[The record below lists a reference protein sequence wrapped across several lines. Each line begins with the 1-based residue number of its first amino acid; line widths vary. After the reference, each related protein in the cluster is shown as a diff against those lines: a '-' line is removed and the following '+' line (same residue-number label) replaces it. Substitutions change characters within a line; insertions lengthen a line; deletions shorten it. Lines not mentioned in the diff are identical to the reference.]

1 MFKIFK
7 VLVVIVFVY
16 LVFAS
21 IASAAASPIKA
32 FGGRIIKVEK
42 LNQDGDEYKC
52 KNNDGSIV
60 SVRSRFGITPY
71 FIPSNVRPVT
81 RNELKA
87 DRFILGNH
95 RIESVV
101 IECYK
106 KEKKEEEKIVP
117 DKVYIVP
124 PIVYYG
130 LSNR

>member
-7 VLVVIVFVY
+7 VLVVIVFAY
-16 LVFAS
+16 LVFS
-21 IASAAASPIKA
+21 NVASAASSPTKS
-32 FGGRIIKVEK
+32 FGGRITKVEK
-42 LNQDGDEYKC
+42 LNQDGNEYKC

-60 SVRSRFGITPY
+60 SVRTKFGIVLY

-95 RIESVV
+95 KIEPIV

-106 KEKKEEEKIVP
+106 KEKKEEEKIAP
-117 DKVYIVP
+117 DKVYIVEP
-124 PIVYYG
+124 VYYFG

>member
-7 VLVVIVFVY
+7 ILMIVVFAC
-16 LVFAS
+16 LVFS
-21 IASAAASPIKA
+21 SVASAAASPTKA
-32 FGGRIIKVEK
+32 LGGRITHIEK
-42 LNQDGDEYKC
+42 LNEGEYEC
-52 KNNDGSIV
+52 DNSGSIV

-81 RNELKA
+81 RNELKE

-95 RIESVV
+95 RTESVV

-106 KEKKEEEKIVP
+106 KDKKEEEKTIP
-117 DKVYIVP
+117 DKTYIVP
-124 PIVYYG
+124 PIVYFG